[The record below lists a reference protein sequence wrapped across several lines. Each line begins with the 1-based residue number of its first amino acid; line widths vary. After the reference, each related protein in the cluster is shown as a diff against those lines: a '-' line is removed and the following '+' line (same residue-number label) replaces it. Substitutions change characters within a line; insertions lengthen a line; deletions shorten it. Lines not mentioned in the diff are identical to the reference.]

1 MSSKAPPWWHKA
13 LARRR
18 VLQGGGALLGAGVL
32 GACAPP
38 TTATT
43 ADGCDDALDAALAA
57 TPDLT
62 LDLTGLPYRQD
73 DPRWGSDLMWDRDK
87 VLRAAVEL
95 NGETSD
101 AAAALMREFPDGN
114 TIGNEGCQLTCLAMA
129 LQLLMPDVDEPW
141 TPRVLNQLAHEFYY
155 YTLSGLSLT
164 TLYGDL
170 VSDASEGLVQLALKE
185 EWLPGVAPW
194 PTVTSSSSPLLRA
207 YRRLPQAK
215 RSRFVVV
222 LKTGTYDDTVASHY
236 VVLHPLDDAGP
247 DDDDP
252 LLLDPAQPL
261 DDDGPWRLSDS
272 AAQVTSDPDIL
283 DAWNSAGIQPTQL
296 GGVWVFVRFN
306 DARDRSLLA
315 PLVQAWALELAGG
328 KR

>member
-1 MSSKAPPWWHKA
+1 MSPNAPLRPKA

-18 VLQGGGALLGAGVL
+18 VLQGGALLGAGVL
-32 GACAPP
+32 SGCAS
-38 TTATT
+38 TAG
-43 ADGCDDALDAALAA
+43 GCDDALDIALAA

-73 DPRWGSDLMWDRDK
+73 DPRWSSDLMWDRSK

-95 NGETSD
+95 NGETPEN
-101 AAAALMREFPDGN
+101 AAALMRAFPDGN
-114 TIGNEGCQLTCLAMA
+114 SIGNEGCQLTCLAMA
-129 LQLLMPDVDEPW
+129 LRLLMPDVDEPF
-141 TPRVLNQLAHEFYY
+141 TPRVLNELAHDFYY

-170 VSDASEGLVQLALKE
+170 VSDASEGVVQLALKE

-194 PTVTSSSSPLLRA
+194 PPMTSSSSPLLRA
-207 YRRLPQAK
+207 YRRLPPAK
-215 RSRFVVV
+215 RSQFVLM

-236 VVLHPLDDAGP
+236 VLLHPLDDAGP

-261 DDDGPWRLSDS
+261 DDHRPWRLSDS
-272 AAQVTSDPDIL
+272 AAQVTSDEDIL
-283 DAWNSAGIQPTQL
+283 EAWNNAGIAPTQV
-296 GGVWVFVRFN
+296 GGVWVFVRWN
-306 DARDRSLLA
+306 DARDRSLLS
-315 PLVQAWALELAGG
+315 PLVHAWAQELARGP
-328 KR
+328 

>member
-1 MSSKAPPWWHKA
+1 MSSNPPLWPKA

-18 VLQGGGALLGAGVL
+18 VLQGGGALLGAGIL
-32 GACAPP
+32 SGCAAPS
-38 TTATT
+38 TT
-43 ADGCDDALDAALAA
+43 GECDDAPDALDVDLAA

-73 DPRWGSDLMWDRDK
+73 DPRWSSDLMWDRDK

-101 AAAALMREFPDGN
+101 DAEALMRAFPDGN

-129 LQLLMPDVDEPW
+129 LRLLMPDVDEPW
-141 TPRVLNQLAHEFYY
+141 TPRVLNELAHAFYY

-185 EWLPGVAPW
+185 EWLPGIAPW
-194 PTVTSSSSPLLRA
+194 PRVTSSSSPLLRA
-207 YRRLPQAK
+207 YRRLPPAK
-215 RSRFVVV
+215 RSRFVVM
-222 LKTGTYDDTVASHY
+222 LKSGTYDDTVASHY
-236 VVLHPLDDAGP
+236 ALLHPLDDACP
-247 DDDDP
+247 DVDDP

-261 DDDGPWRLSDS
+261 NDDGPWRLSDS
-272 AAQVTSDPDIL
+272 AAQITRDPDIL
-283 DAWNSAGIQPTQL
+283 EAWNTAGIAPTQL
-296 GGVWVFVRFN
+296 GGVWVFVRWN
-306 DARDRSLLA
+306 DARDRSLLS
-315 PLVQAWALELAGG
+315 PLVHAWAQELARGP
-328 KR
+328 